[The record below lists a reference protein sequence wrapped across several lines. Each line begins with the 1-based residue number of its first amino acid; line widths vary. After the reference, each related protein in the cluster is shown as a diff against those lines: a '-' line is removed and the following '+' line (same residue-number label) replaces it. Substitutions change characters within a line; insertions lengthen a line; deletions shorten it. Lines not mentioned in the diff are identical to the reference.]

1 MRKRANYKKT
11 QTRRTAVE
19 VLFFALFIALISAG
33 AVQLWLAV
41 FAVSVLLGLRWA
53 RLYCG
58 WVCPINT
65 AFRPLRWV
73 YAKLGVRRPMPGAW
87 LQQKWLRYGALAAFV
102 AAAVGQQLLG
112 VTLPI
117 LAAVTVVAVLL
128 TLVFD
133 EQWWHA
139 TLCPFGTVLHHS
151 SRAAKRSMAIDADT
165 CIGCGKCDAVC
176 PTDAIFHHNADG
188 SKKPLRGIA
197 ARRCLVCFR
206 CAEVCPV
213 NAVWYGATGITGT
226 SGEATVAG
234 EANV

>member
-87 LQQKWLRYGALAAFV
+87 LQQEWLRYVALAAFV

-139 TLCPFGTVLHHS
+139 TLCPFGTVPPVLPAQAGKRPS
-151 SRAAKRSMAIDADT
+151 PGRQTYDGRERIQRAVGVLYYAL
-165 CIGCGKCDAVC
+165 GQ
-176 PTDAIFHHNADG
+176 
-188 SKKPLRGIA
+188 
-197 ARRCLVCFR
+197 
-206 CAEVCPV
+206 
-213 NAVWYGATGITGT
+213 
-226 SGEATVAG
+226 
-234 EANV
+234 